1 MNVHHPWL
9 NEYPIEKDSRYLI
22 LGTHPPMPYKG
33 TLFYY
38 YGNMKEFWRFLDKV
52 YPYSNLYNDNHV
64 ELHDILAWQK
74 QLKLSITDMV
84 YQTHEVRFSTDKQMG
99 KIDLKDLNPNLE
111 RWIKESAIEC
121 IYFTSFGGSKSA
133 KKLFKKWLKDK
144 MKINVKLEGHI
155 NEINIFNRIIKLID
169 LFSPS
174 PTAKRSASRIKEYQK
189 WKLNQPEEKK
199 DYDSFRIDW
208 YKKHLPE
215 IH

>member
-9 NEYPIEKDSRYLI
+9 NEYPIEKVSRYLI

-133 KKLFKKWLKDK
+133 KNLFKKWLKDK